1 MKKYQSLLAQ
11 KAALEK
17 SIAQARKRETGKVIK
32 EINALIQQYELSPA
46 DLHFASQGEPGRRKS
61 APRKAPVKRS
71 KAKGPLS
78 PLYRDPAT
86 GQTWSGRGRHPAWI
100 VGDKETYK
108 ISESRNAKQEEV
120 AATPSAQLDEEAPTS
135 GE

>member
-32 EINALIQQYELSPA
+32 EINALIQQYDLSLE
-46 DLHFASQGEPGRRKS
+46 DLHFASKGEAGRRKS
-61 APRKAPVKRS
+61 EFRKAPVKRA

-78 PLYRDPAT
+78 PQYRDPTT
-86 GQTWSGRGRHPAWI
+86 GKTWSGRGRQPAWI
-100 VGDKETYK
+100 VGDKESYK
-108 ISESRNAKQEEV
+108 ITESRKPKQDEV
-120 AATPSAQLDEEAPTS
+120 AAAPSAHLSEEIPTS
-135 GE
+135 GQ